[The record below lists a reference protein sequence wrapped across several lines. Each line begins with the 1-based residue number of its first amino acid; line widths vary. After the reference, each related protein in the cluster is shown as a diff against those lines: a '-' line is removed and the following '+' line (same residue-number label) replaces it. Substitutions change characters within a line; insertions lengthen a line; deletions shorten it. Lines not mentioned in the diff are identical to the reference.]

1 MLILIYCLLKG
12 DLKRWPVLSLKS
24 QQRRIKDTTVT
35 RYEINALLSMGLA
48 DLAKKKLP
56 IVYGDL
62 AEELDL
68 KNAHYNTFNRPL
80 EQITAFCKDKG
91 LPLIHL
97 VVRQNTEL
105 PASVKFKNHD
115 NNVKQHNVELE
126 KHKENVKK
134 NSCYRL
140 E

>member
-1 MLILIYCLLKG
+1 M
-12 DLKRWPVLSLKS
+12 
-24 QQRRIKDTTVT
+24 QRRKKDTTET
-35 RYEINALLSMGLA
+35 RYEIKALLWMGLA

-62 AEELDL
+62 AEELSL
-68 KNAHYNTFNRPL
+68 KNVHYNTFNRPL

-91 LPLIHL
+91 LSLLSHL
-97 VVRQNTEL
+97 VVRQNTAL
-105 PASVKFKNHD
+105 PASVKIKNRD

-134 NSCYRL
+134 IVAIDWNEHQASF
-140 E
+140 EAFVKTKSEK